1 MSGGGNVL
9 LIGDEPLYAAGI
21 GGSPIESGFAAG
33 MAAFDWFGLSSAWAD
48 GYDYRPE
55 YFTSVAGDALTTD
68 LADTVVYANPMGSSF
83 DWTDQLCVG
92 DFSYYANSVTVDDTA
107 STTTVSADTVETW
120 DPDEGVWQAIT
131 TTTTTV
137 TTVTSVTNDT
147 LDIDQSAWYAT
158 RNNNSTSKAIWL
170 PFYYTGLDSATKVDL
185 MANVFTYFNNASA
198 PTGAAGFFGPELGDI
213 LETDSETSVTADT
226 VVTVTTDSTN
236 LGVDI
241 AGVPHEFAIRGN
253 YPNPFNPETSIM
265 FSLDITSPIEVK
277 IYSILG
283 QEISTLHSGVLENG
297 YHSMVWNGTDQF
309 GQSVGSGI
317 YIYRITSGKRALT
330 GKMMLL
336 K

>member
-1 MSGGGNVL
+1 MTGLAFHLLGLMVTYSPSYFVSVSG
-9 LIGDEPLYAAGI
+9 DPLATG
-21 GGSPIESGFAAG
+21 
-33 MAAFDWFGLSSAWAD
+33 
-48 GYDYRPE
+48 
-55 YFTSVAGDALTTD
+55 
-68 LADTVVYANPMGSSF
+68 LADTLVYSQTVVSN
-83 DWTDQLCVG
+83 WVDQLCVG
-92 DFSYYANSVTVDDTA
+92 DFSYYESSVTVADTA

-120 DPDEGVWQAIT
+120 DADEGVWQAIT

-147 LDIDQSAWYAT
+147 LDIDQSAWFAT
-158 RNNNSTSKAIWL
+158 RNNNGTSKAIFM

-198 PTGAAGFFGPELGDI
+198 ATGVAGFFGPELGDI
-213 LETDSETSVTADT
+213 LETASDTSATIDT

-236 LGVDI
+236 LAVDV
-241 AGVPHEFAIRGN
+241 AGVPHEFALRGN

-283 QEISTLHSGVLENG
+283 QEISTLHSGILESG

-309 GQSVGSGI
+309 GKSVGSGV
-317 YIYRITSGKRALT
+317 YIYRIVSGNRALT
-330 GKMMLL
+330 GKMMML

>member
-1 MSGGGNVL
+1 
-9 LIGDEPLYAAGI
+9 
-21 GGSPIESGFAAG
+21 
-33 MAAFDWFGLSSAWAD
+33 
-48 GYDYRPE
+48 
-55 YFTSVAGDALTTD
+55 
-68 LADTVVYANPMGSSF
+68 MGSSF

-92 DFSYYANSVTVDDTA
+92 DFSYDEFTVTEIDTVATATSV
-107 STTTVSADTVETW
+107 ADTVETW
-120 DPDEGVWQAIT
+120 VPGEGVWEVVT
-131 TTTTTV
+131 TTTTTI
-137 TTVTSVTNDT
+137 TTVTTETNDT
-147 LDIDQSAWYAT
+147 LSIEQSAWFAT
-158 RNNNSTSKAIWL
+158 RNNNGTSKAVFM
-170 PFYYTGLDSATKVDL
+170 PFYFTGIADEQVIVGTDTSYIDYQDTL
-185 MANVFTYFNNASA
+185 MANVMSYFNDAAA